1 MNTVIKANHGF
12 TVSEENGKSLFVYTQ
27 EKFKTR
33 TIFTLIFA
41 SALLS
46 VLLLGI
52 IRPSSGGTGF
62 AWWLFLT
69 IGIFQLVKYL
79 LNKNRTTK
87 SFSIDKQGFNAN
99 GNTYLREH
107 ITGLYIQAWR
117 SPQTTSIN
125 MQSTGMFIPVS
136 SNASSMLAAS
146 TLNAVNAV
154 GKIGDAMGNV
164 AHNRVIAISY
174 RIFLRYGNRNIILA
188 NGITAD
194 TADLMLQKIIEVS
207 DSYKKQ

>member
-1 MNTVIKANHGF
+1 MNKIIQANHGF
-12 TVSEENGKSLFVYTQ
+12 TVSEENGKSILVYTQ

-41 SALLS
+41 SALLAPI
-46 VLLLGI
+46 LLLFI
-52 IRPSSGGTGF
+52 KPSSGGTAF
-62 AWWLFLT
+62 LWWVFLT
-69 IGIFQLVKYL
+69 IGLFQLVKYL
-79 LNKNRTTK
+79 LNKRRTTQ

-117 SPQTTSIN
+117 SPQSTSIN

-136 SNASSMLAAS
+136 GNASSLLAAS
-146 TLNAVNAV
+146 SLNAVHAV
-154 GKIGDAMGNV
+154 GKIGDALSNV
-164 AHNRVIAISY
+164 ARNRVIAISY
-174 RIFLRYGNRNIILA
+174 RIFIRYGNKNIILA

-194 TADLMLQKIIEVS
+194 TADLMLKKIMEVS
-207 DSYKKQ
+207 DAYKK

>member
-1 MNTVIKANHGF
+1 MNNIIQANHGF
-12 TVSEENGKSLFVYTQ
+12 TVSQQDGKSVFVYTQ

-41 SALLS
+41 SALLAPI
-46 VLLLGI
+46 LLGFI
-52 IRPSSGGTGF
+52 KPSSVGTGF

-69 IGIFQLVKYL
+69 VGIFQLTKYL
-79 LNKNRTTK
+79 LNKRRTTQ

-99 GNTYLREH
+99 GNTYLMEH
-107 ITGLYIQAWR
+107 ITGLFIQAWR
-117 SPQTTSIN
+117 SPQSTSIN

-146 TLNAVNAV
+146 SLNAVHAV
-154 GKIGDAMGNV
+154 GKIGDALSNV
-164 AHNRVIAISY
+164 ARNRVIAISY
-174 RIFLRYGNRNIILA
+174 RIFIRYGNKNIILA

-194 TADLMLQKIIEVS
+194 TADLMLKKIMEVS
-207 DSYKKQ
+207 DSYKK

>member
-1 MNTVIKANHGF
+1 MNNIIQANHGF
-12 TVSEENGKSLFVYTQ
+12 TVSEENGKSVFVYNQ

-46 VLLLGI
+46 VLLLGFI
-52 IRPSSGGTGF
+52 QPSSGGTGF

-79 LNKNRTTK
+79 LNKRRTTQ

-99 GNTYLREH
+99 GNSYLREH
-107 ITGLYIQAWR
+107 VTGLFIQAWR
-117 SPQTTSIN
+117 SPQSTSIN
-125 MQSTGMFIPVS
+125 MQSTGMFVPVS
-136 SNASSMLAAS
+136 GNESSLLAAS
-146 TLNAVNAV
+146 SLNAVHTV
-154 GKIGDAMGNV
+154 GKLGDAMANV
-164 AHNRVIAISY
+164 ARNRVIAISY
-174 RIFLRYGNRNIILA
+174 RIFIRYGNKNIILA

-194 TADLMLQKIIEVS
+194 TADLMLKKIMEVS
-207 DSYKKQ
+207 DSYRK